1 MHIGYLLARSWTRV
15 HTVLKPDVP
24 VVLYPR
30 SVTPAPI
37 GKKQEDENFRASF
50 GYIGSSEATVVYPG
64 WDPVSTNNIKPTT
77 QEVFQELPFVPDSA
91 QYC

>member
-1 MHIGYLLARSWTRV
+1 MISNKHIYYAPSNPLIQGACLPHSALLRRSLTVLTYIGYLLA

-24 VVLYPR
+24 VVLYLR

-50 GYIGSSEATVVYPG
+50 GYIGSSEATVVYP
-64 WDPVSTNNIKPTT
+64 
-77 QEVFQELPFVPDSA
+77 A
-91 QYC
+91 